1 MSDVTLHIH
10 PTHNSALVGALR
22 HTGVGKNN
30 INVNIGPGG
39 SCMGRRASMIYIY
52 GDPAE
57 WEDPRLKQ
65 WLRESVMARLVD
77 DNPARVV
84 WGATHA

>member
-1 MSDVTLHIH
+1 MSEVTLHIH
-10 PTHNSALVGALR
+10 PTHNSARVGFFR
-22 HTGVGKNN
+22 HNGDADN
-30 INVNIGPGG
+30 NVNIGPGG

-57 WEDPRLKQ
+57 WEDSRLKQ